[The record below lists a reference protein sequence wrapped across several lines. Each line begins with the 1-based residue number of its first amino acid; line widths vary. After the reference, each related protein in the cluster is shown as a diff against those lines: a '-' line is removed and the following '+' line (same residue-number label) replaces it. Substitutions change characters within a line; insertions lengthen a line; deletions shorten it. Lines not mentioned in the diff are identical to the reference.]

1 MINWNTRH
9 EKKDVRLQ
17 QGLDLKQWGCYY
29 RPYNLKASVEE
40 RVIMGKVCACA
51 CLKLH
56 LVSIVSYLFTEMCQ
70 IPMFSESHI
79 ALLYSESESE
89 SVHSSLQLAISKL
102 AVLFLYLMGRNIFIS

>member
-56 LVSIVSYLFTEMCQ
+56 LVSIVRK
-70 IPMFSESHI
+70 
-79 ALLYSESESE
+79 
-89 SVHSSLQLAISKL
+89 LQELKMKGC
-102 AVLFLYLMGRNIFIS
+102 FIFKFCLTAK